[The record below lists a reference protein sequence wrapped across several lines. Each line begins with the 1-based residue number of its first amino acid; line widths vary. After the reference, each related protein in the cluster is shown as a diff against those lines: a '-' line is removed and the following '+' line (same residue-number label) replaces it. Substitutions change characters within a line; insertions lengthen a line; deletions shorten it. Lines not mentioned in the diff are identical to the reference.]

1 MIVLLLQH
9 DLLFLLKKKT
19 PSVEKAIAEQ
29 RGPNKAIALDSLA
42 KSVATYILSIT
53 RNCSDNRKS
62 ISPSGIFY
70 YKELKA
76 DLRPLLLL
84 LKTSAS

>member
-29 RGPNKAIALDSLA
+29 RGPNKEIALDSLA
-42 KSVATYILSIT
+42 KSVATYILSLEIAVT
-53 RNCSDNRKS
+53 TERASALLEFS
-62 ISPSGIFY
+62 IIRS
-70 YKELKA
+70 
-76 DLRPLLLL
+76 
-84 LKTSAS
+84 